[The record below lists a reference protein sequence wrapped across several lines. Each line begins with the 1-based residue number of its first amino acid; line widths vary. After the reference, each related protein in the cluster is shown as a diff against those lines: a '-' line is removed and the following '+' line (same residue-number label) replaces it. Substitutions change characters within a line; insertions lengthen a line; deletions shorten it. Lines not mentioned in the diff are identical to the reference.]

1 MTSTSKKTISI
12 TSIYA
17 IIAILTQRYSGL
29 FNFINLSCDVYMYWI
44 INEFIEFRPA
54 SKKLIS
60 RRNPELNVVL
70 TSPAS
75 RCLLLLLEASPD
87 VVPQQ
92 ELFKKVWED
101 EGMYVP
107 TNTLYQ
113 NISIVRR
120 GLKAVGETEQT
131 LIATIPRKGF
141 KIEQGVKIVRMASEE
156 LFPEEEQEEEQTGN
170 AEELLLPV
178 NEHQQP
184 RISLMSRLSLVFIML
199 LAFIVGAT
207 GMHFYWHSGETTP
220 FFADYKLLEQENGCH
235 FYVKDDSH
243 DGDNNFARIKTL
255 ITRTGLDCK
264 KYPWI
269 YLPLSKTDPGLAVL
283 VCKKDYLVHSVPG
296 CMTLSFREAY
306 GE

>member
-1 MTSTSKKTISI
+1 
-12 TSIYA
+12 
-17 IIAILTQRYSGL
+17 
-29 FNFINLSCDVYMYWI
+29 MYWI

-87 VVPQQ
+87 VVSQQ

-141 KIEQGVKIVRMASEE
+141 KIEQGVKIVRMASDE

-207 GMHFYWHSGETTP
+207 GMHFYWHSGEPSPFSRTTNCSSKRMVVISMLKMTAMMVTIILRESKRSSP
-220 FFADYKLLEQENGCH
+220 VPDWI
-235 FYVKDDSH
+235 VK
-243 DGDNNFARIKTL
+243 NT
-255 ITRTGLDCK
+255 
-264 KYPWI
+264 
-269 YLPLSKTDPGLAVL
+269 PGFIF
-283 VCKKDYLVHSVPG
+283 HSQKPIQG
-296 CMTLSFREAY
+296 WQY
-306 GE
+306 